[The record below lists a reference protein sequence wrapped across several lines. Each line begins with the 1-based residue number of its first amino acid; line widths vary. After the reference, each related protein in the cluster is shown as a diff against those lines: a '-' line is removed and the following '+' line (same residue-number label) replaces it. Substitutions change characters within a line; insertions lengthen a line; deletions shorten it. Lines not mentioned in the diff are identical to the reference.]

1 MALALPSLAGAQP
14 SADPADPKAP
24 AAPLRYQS
32 AFADYRP
39 WQDVKPG
46 NWRQLNDNLVGQGT
60 PAAAPSPAPA
70 ASTPPADH
78 GDHHRHHQHGG
89 KP

>member
-1 MALALPSLAGAQP
+1 MAPAMALALPLLANAQS
-14 SADPADPKAP
+14 SADPADPRAP

-39 WQDVKPG
+39 WQAIKPG
-46 NWRQLNDNLVGQGT
+46 NWRQLNDNLVGQST
-60 PAAAPSPAPA
+60 APAPSPAPV
-70 ASTPPADH
+70 ASTPPAHDRH
-78 GDHHRHHQHGG
+78 HHQHGG